1 MKDLAREL
9 VKKKKEEQSSSQH
22 HKQQEEKEKRPN
34 RVASIV
40 KHYAKEIENNL
51 FFFT

>member
-9 VKKKKEEQSSSQH
+9 VKKKKDEQSSSQN

-40 KHYAKEIENNL
+40 KHYAKEI
-51 FFFT
+51 